1 MMLDYLGEKEAAS
14 SIENAIEKT
23 LSNEKFRTKDL
34 GGNSNTIECA
44 DAIVRNLI

>member
-1 MMLDYLGEKEAAS
+1 LDYLGEKEAAN

-34 GGNSNTIECA
+34 GGNSNTIECSE
-44 DAIVRNLI
+44 AIKSNL